1 MPAED
6 LAEVLVDAVGSGAS
20 VGFLEGLERAEAAA
34 WWSGLEPAVVDGRV
48 LLWVAEV
55 DGRVVGTVQVRLAT
69 LPNARHRA
77 ELAKLLVHRSA
88 RGQGIGRALMRA
100 AERGAWEAGASLLV
114 LDTETGSPAEGIY
127 TSTGWTAVG
136 VIPDYAL
143 DPEGKLAP
151 TTILYKVVTG

>member
-1 MPAED
+1 R
-6 LAEVLVDAVGSGAS
+6 GAS
-20 VGFLEGLERAEAAA
+20 
-34 WWSGLEPAVVDGRV
+34 
-48 LLWVAEV
+48 
-55 DGRVVGTVQVRLAT
+55 
-69 LPNARHRA
+69 
-77 ELAKLLVHRSA
+77 
-88 RGQGIGRALMRA
+88 
-100 AERGAWEAGASLLV
+100 EAGASLLV